1 MTYLNRTM
9 EKKIIEASKNYPVVM
24 VCGQRQVGKSTMLN
38 HIKEANRKYVSLD
51 DRNARRLAREDP
63 DLFFETY
70 GYPII
75 IDEFQKEPAILEKI
89 KDIVDKLSYEGKE
102 CNGLFWLTGSQK
114 FKMMKNITESL
125 AGRVAIFELS
135 GFSQAELNNQN
146 GELFNPDI
154 ETLKIKKGYSTTVHK
169 IYENIFRG
177 GMPKVN
183 ITDVDR
189 EKYYSDYI
197 NTYIER
203 DIRELEQVGKLNEF
217 YDFLVHIASR
227 TSQELHYDEIAKSI
241 GVSAP
246 TAKSWVTILERS
258 GIIFILRPYY
268 NKVTD
273 RLVKTP
279 KVYFMDTGLA
289 AYLCRWPNPQTLS
302 NGNMDGA
309 FLETY
314 VVSEIVKSYY
324 NNGKPV
330 NNLYYYRDIDKK
342 EIDILIVDA
351 ENIYPI
357 EVKKNKSPNHP
368 DKNFSVLQK
377 FKLNVKPGII
387 ICLSDELIP
396 YNKNCWYCPI
406 TLI

>member
-1 MTYLNRTM
+1 MIYINRTM
-9 EKKIIEASKNYPVVM
+9 EKQIINASKNYPVIM

-38 HIKEANRKYVSLD
+38 HIKEHNRRYVSLD
-51 DRNARRLAREDP
+51 DRNARRLAHEDP

-89 KDIVDKLSYEGKE
+89 KDIVDKLSYNGIDN
-102 CNGLFWLTGSQK
+102 NGLFWLTGSQK

-125 AGRVAIFELS
+125 AGRVAVFELS
-135 GFSQAELNNQN
+135 GFTQAELNQQP
-146 GELFNPDI
+146 GELFDPRI
-154 ETLKIKKGYSTTVHK
+154 EVLKTKKIIPTTVHQVYEK
-169 IYENIFRG
+169 IFQG
-177 GMPKVN
+177 GMPK
-183 ITDVDR
+183 IATTTIDR

-217 YDFLVHIASR
+217 YDFLVYMASR
-227 TSQELHYDEIAKSI
+227 TAQELRYDEISKLI
-241 GVSAP
+241 GISAP
-246 TAKSWVTILERS
+246 TVKTWVTILERS
-258 GIIFILRPYY
+258 GIIFILKPYY
-268 NKVTD
+268 NNISS
-273 RLVKTP
+273 RLVKRP
-279 KVYFMDTGLA
+279 KLYFMDTGLA
-289 AYLCRWPNPQTLS
+289 AYLCRWPNAETLAM
-302 NGNMDGA
+302 GNMDGA
-309 FLETY
+309 FLETF

-342 EIDILIVDA
+342 EVDLLIVDA

-357 EVKKNKSPNHP
+357 EIKKNKTPNHP

-377 FKLNVKPGII
+377 YKLNIKPGIV
-387 ICLSDELIP
+387 ICLSDELLP
-396 YNKNCWYCPI
+396 YNKECWYCPI
-406 TLI
+406 SLL